1 MITLEY
7 VYVLIGLFLLV
18 AALQTLSDRSNAR
31 RFSTAAFWGL
41 LAVAFVAGDYLP
53 AEVMGALVIALAVI
67 AGAGGLRS
75 GRHPASD
82 LAARR
87 DSAARLGHWLLLPV
101 LMVSVLTL
109 VLAVGLK
116 HVEIGGTTLISPRQ
130 GTVVSLG
137 ASCALAFC
145 LALRITGER
154 PLRAVHAG
162 RRLLDAI
169 GWTALLPLLLAVL
182 GGIFAQAGVGE
193 LLSGFLTDALPLEN
207 HAVALVAYAVG
218 MALFTMVMGN
228 AFAAFPVMSIGI
240 GLPVLVGQHHADP
253 APLAAL
259 GMLAGYC
266 GTLLTPMAANFNIVP
281 AALLELRDQHAVI
294 RAQSSTAVLLFCCNL
309 ALLFFLV

>member
-1 MITLEY
+1 MITLEHI
-7 VYVLIGLFLLV
+7 YVLIGLFLLV
-18 AALQTLSDRSNAR
+18 AALQTLSDRGNAR
-31 RFSTAAFWGL
+31 RFSSAVFWSL
-41 LAVAFVAGDYLP
+41 LAIAFLAGDYLP
-53 AEVMGALVIALAVI
+53 ADVMGALVVALAII
-67 AGAGGLRS
+67 AGAGGLRGGS
-75 GRHPASD
+75 HPAPD
-82 LAARR
+82 PVACR
-87 DSAARLGHWLLLPV
+87 DGAARLGHWLLLPV
-101 LMVSVLTL
+101 LMISVLTL

-116 HVEIGGTTLISPRQ
+116 HVEIGGKMLISTTQ
-130 GTVVSLG
+130 TTVVSLG
-137 ASCALAFC
+137 ASCTLAFC

-162 RRLLDAI
+162 RRLLDAV
-169 GWTALLPLLLAVL
+169 GWAALLPLLLAVL
-182 GGIFAQAGVGE
+182 GGIFARAGVGE
-193 LLSGFLTDALPLEN
+193 LVSRLLTDALPLGN
-207 HAVALVAYAVG
+207 HAVALLAYALG

-228 AFAAFPVMSIGI
+228 AFAAFPVISIGI